1 MRRTTAALLFI
12 LCLAGGAFAARW
24 QVIEPEAKAK
34 GGLPVTT
41 NGKLLRYSPAT
52 ATSPLVVEVN
62 GPTVIRAKV
71 RVATRT
77 ALRSFKV
84 MASLDNGTPVEF
96 PQDAMESNSME
107 GPNGMKL
114 SMAQDIDFKIPDGPH
129 TIKFSPSIGDT
140 TTLFFRVYNRILDTG
155 EPAEWEAI
163 APRGFRDLVG
173 VVVRE
178 REATYYRQTNERPL
192 EFKLNGPMRVRV
204 LTRAEVAGGKM
215 DRSIKWRLEVK
226 LDGQSIGVYPCDEVI
241 SSIAGHSIQSEY
253 VLTSAAV
260 INFDLPQ
267 GKHNVTVHLLD
278 SDINVVNRILIPAKA
293 LTNTGK

>member
-1 MRRTTAALLFI
+1 MKRTTAALLFI
-12 LCLAGGAFAARW
+12 LCLAGATFAARW
-24 QVIEPEAKAK
+24 QVIEPQAKAK

-41 NGKLLRYSPAT
+41 DGKLLRYSLAT
-52 ATSPLVVEVN
+52 ATSPLVIEIT

-71 RVATRT
+71 RVASTT

-84 MASLDNGTPVEF
+84 IASLDNGSSAEF
-96 PQDAMESNSME
+96 PQEAMESNQME
-107 GPNGMKL
+107 GPNGMRLTMSK
-114 SMAQDIDFKIPDGPH
+114 DVDFKIPDGPH
-129 TIKFSPSIGDT
+129 TIKLSAPMGDT
-140 TTLFFRVYNRILDTG
+140 TTLYMRVYNRILDTG
-155 EPAEWEAI
+155 EPAEWESI
-163 APRGFRDLVG
+163 APRGFRELVG

-192 EFKLNGPMRVRV
+192 EFRLNGPMRVRI
-204 LTRAEVAGGKM
+204 LTRAEVPGGKM
-215 DRSIKWRLEVK
+215 DRMIKWRLEVK
-226 LDGQSIGVYPCDEVI
+226 MDGQSLGVYPCEEVV
-241 SSIAGHSIQSEY
+241 SSIAGHSTQSEY